1 MCGATT
7 VSSFSGGDGGGGVG
21 RSMLKDSIYF
31 IMCVK
36 EYINIQA
43 LLQMSPSLQARHP
56 NPNTERLLV
65 QMV

>member
-1 MCGATT
+1 MA
-7 VSSFSGGDGGGGVG
+7 VAALA
-21 RSMLKDSIYF
+21 MLKDSIYF